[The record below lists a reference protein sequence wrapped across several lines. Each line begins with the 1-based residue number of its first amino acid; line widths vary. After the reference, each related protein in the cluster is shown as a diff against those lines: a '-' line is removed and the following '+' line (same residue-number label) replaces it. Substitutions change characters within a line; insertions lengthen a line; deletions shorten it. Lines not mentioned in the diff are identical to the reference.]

1 MDHNH
6 LRITRIIRCLRVL
19 GLEDEAH
26 AFRAAL
32 EENSTQA
39 GYRSREYWRRAAQR
53 SLNLRP
59 DMTIADESTDTIGP
73 EFLQEFEQKR
83 KAREAAEMGQGTE
96 SESTESESRPPAKK
110 QKSQSKHADNGSD
123 KNEEATPVG
132 TSAPNP

>member
-6 LRITRIIRCLRVL
+6 LRITRIIRSLRVL

-32 EENSTQA
+32 EEYTTQA

-59 DMTIADESTDTIGP
+59 DTTIADESTDTIGP
-73 EFLQEFEQKR
+73 KFLQEFEQKR
-83 KAREAAEMGQGTE
+83 KAMEAAEMGQG
-96 SESTESESRPPAKK
+96 TESESRPPAKK
-110 QKSQSKHADNGSD
+110 QKSHSKHAGNGSD
-123 KNEEATPVG
+123 KDEEANPVG

>member
-83 KAREAAEMGQGTE
+83 KAMEAAE
-96 SESTESESRPPAKK
+96 SDSRPPAKK
-110 QKSQSKHADNGSD
+110 QKSQSKNADIGSD
-123 KNEEATPVG
+123 KNEEATPIG
-132 TSAPNP
+132 TSDP

>member
-6 LRITRIIRCLRVL
+6 LRITRIIRSLRVL

-32 EENSTQA
+32 EEYSTQA

-59 DMTIADESTDTIGP
+59 DMTIADESNDTIGP
-73 EFLQEFEQKR
+73 QFLQEFEEKR
-83 KAREAAEMGQGTE
+83 KAMEAAEMGQGTE
-96 SESTESESRPPAKK
+96 LDSRPPAKK
-110 QKSQSKHADNGSD
+110 QKYHSKHADNGSD
-123 KNEEATPVG
+123 KDEEANPVG
-132 TSAPNP
+132 NSAPSP